1 MTTVPN
7 AKEKELII
15 QNYITGYNSFDI
27 DKMVR
32 DLDPSIKFENISGGQ
47 SNMILTGLADFRM
60 QAEQTKNLFSRRT
73 QSVLSFNHN
82 DDCTEVE
89 IDYNAVLAA
98 DFPNGLK
105 EGDEINLKGKSIFKF
120 KEKKVIELTD
130 IS

>member
-1 MTTVPN
+1 MNTVPN

-15 QNYITGYNSFDI
+15 QNYIAGYNSFDI
-27 DKMVR
+27 DKMAR

-47 SNMILTGLADFRM
+47 SNMILTGLADFRRH
-60 QAEQTKNLFSRRT
+60 AEQAKNLFSRRT
-73 QSVLSFNHN
+73 QSILSFNHKDN
-82 DDCTEVE
+82 CTEVE

-105 EGDEINLKGKSIFKF
+105 GGDEINLKGKSIFKF
-120 KEKKVIELTD
+120 KENRVIELTG